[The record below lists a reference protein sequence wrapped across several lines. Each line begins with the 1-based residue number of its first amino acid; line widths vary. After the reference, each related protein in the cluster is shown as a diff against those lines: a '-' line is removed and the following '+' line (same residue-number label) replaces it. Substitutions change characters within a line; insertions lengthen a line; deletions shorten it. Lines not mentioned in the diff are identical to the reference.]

1 MSFDTPI
8 DYAATL
14 SRLLPRQHTTIACHI
29 LENGE
34 KVWLRKVGKTVP
46 QWRYVLLGMLS
57 RRLKL
62 GALQPVPNLG
72 GQTALD
78 TEACRLQHFAVLG
91 IPAPKLLAQQKGGLL
106 FSHLGDT
113 TLLNELEHAA
123 DPIVCWQDGLYAL
136 AAVHAKG
143 SYLSQAFVRNIIRM
157 PQGNIGFIDFE
168 DDPGSV
174 MSLEN
179 CQIRDWL
186 CYLQSSVI
194 WLKQRG
200 LMCETV
206 AAWQNHEALL
216 PPEIRRQLYRST
228 KKIAFLRG
236 IESERFGNDTLR
248 LAAMAELFYRCG

>member
-1 MSFDTPI
+1 MPI
-8 DYAATL
+8 YAAAL
-14 SRLLPRQHTTIACHI
+14 ARLLPQQNTTIASYI

-46 QWRYVLLGMLS
+46 QWRYALLGIIS

-78 TEACRLQHFAVLG
+78 TEAGRLKSLAALG
-91 IPAPKLLAQQKGGLL
+91 IAAPRLLAQQNGGLL

-113 TLLNELEHAA
+113 TLLHELEHADNPTA
-123 DPIVCWQDGLYAL
+123 SWQDGLDAI
-136 AAVHAKG
+136 AAVHAKH

-157 PQGNIGFIDFE
+157 PQGGIGFIDFE

-174 MSLEN
+174 MSVEN

-186 CYLQSSVI
+186 CYLQSSVS

-200 LMCETV
+200 FMDETV
-206 AAWQNHEALL
+206 AVWQRHEQLL
-216 PPEIRRQLYRST
+216 PPEIRRQLHRSA

-248 LAAMAELFYRCG
+248 LAAVAELFYRCR

>member
-1 MSFDTPI
+1 MKRNTPI
-8 DYAATL
+8 DYAAAL
-14 SRLLPRQHTTIACHI
+14 AHLLPQQNTTIAAHI
-29 LENGE
+29 LDNGE

-46 QWRYVLLGMLS
+46 QWRYALLGMLS

-78 TEACRLQHFAVLG
+78 TEACRLQHFAAVG
-91 IPAPKLLAQQKGGLL
+91 IPAPRLLAKQNGGLL

-113 TLLNELEHAA
+113 TLLNELEHAP
-123 DPIVCWQDGLYAL
+123 DPLASWQDGLHAI
-136 AAVHAKG
+136 AAVHAKQ
-143 SYLSQAFVRNIIRM
+143 SYLSQAFVRNIIRT
-157 PQGNIGFIDFE
+157 PQGDIGFIDFE

-174 MSLEN
+174 MNLEN

-186 CYLQSSVI
+186 CYLQSSVM

-200 LMCETV
+200 LMNETV
-206 AAWQNHEALL
+206 AAWQAHEASL
-216 PPEIRRQLYRST
+216 PAEIRRQLHRNA

-236 IESERFGNDTLR
+236 IESERFGCDTLR
-248 LAAMAELFYRCG
+248 LAAVAELFYRCR